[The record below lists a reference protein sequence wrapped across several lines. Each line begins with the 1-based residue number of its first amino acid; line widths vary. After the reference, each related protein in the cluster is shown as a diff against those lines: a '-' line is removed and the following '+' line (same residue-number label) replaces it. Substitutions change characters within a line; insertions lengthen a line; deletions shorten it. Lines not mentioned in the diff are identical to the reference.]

1 MSEDWYQVPT
11 YGPVPAGNE
20 LPDAPSFSFNGGA
33 SYEAELGSDIGMR
46 LSLDGRHQSSSFKD
60 ALNDPLIK
68 ADGYWTLDARLS
80 VFSED
85 DWDVSVWGKNIT
97 DERYVT
103 QAVNQLSFGFG
114 YRVYGAPRTYG
125 LTLTKHFN

>member
-1 MSEDWYQVPT
+1 MSASPSWKRSSISPK
-11 YGPVPAGNE
+11 PWRRHA
-20 LPDAPSFSFNGGA
+20 SFSFHGGA
-33 SYEAELGSDIGMR
+33 SYEAELGSDIALR
-46 LSLDGRHQSSSFKD
+46 LSVDGRHQSSSFKD